1 MTNLSV
7 IRRRAFLFSLAVL
20 FIAIDFDEVAA
31 QDSSLLRKPVLISDR
46 PPISPEN
53 VSLIYAKP
61 EPPKTLQLHD
71 TITVIVKI
79 NTRVISEGSV
89 ENRKTAN
96 LNAVLADWL
105 HFDGL
110 SLKPDLQNDGDQ
122 RVQGQLTSQL
132 RAQADLESRDSLI
145 FNIAAQIVDIRPNG
159 NLVIEAHRTIQN
171 NDEIWKQSLYGIVS
185 RKDIDPNNSV
195 ISDKIAELRIDKQ
208 EVGQVRDGYK
218 RGWFQKLYDVYLM
231 PF

>member
-1 MTNLSV
+1 MTNPSV
-7 IRRRAFLFSLAVL
+7 IRRRAFLFSLAV
-20 FIAIDFDEVAA
+20 FFVAIDFDESAA
-31 QDSSLLRKPVLISDR
+31 QDSSLLRKHIVLSDR
-46 PPISPEN
+46 PPITLEN
-53 VSLIYAKP
+53 VSLIYEKP

-79 NTRVISEGSV
+79 NTRVLSEGDAQ
-89 ENRKTAN
+89 NRKTSS
-96 LNAVLADWL
+96 LNAVLASWV

-132 RAQADLESRDSLI
+132 RAEADLESRDSLI
-145 FNIAAQIVDIRPNG
+145 FNIAAQVVDIRPNG

-171 NDEIWKQSLYGIVS
+171 NSEVWQQSLYGIVS
-185 RKDIDPNNSV
+185 RKDIDPNNTV
-195 ISDKIAELRIDKQ
+195 ISDKIAELRIDKR

-218 RGWFQKLYDVYLM
+218 RGWFQKFYDTYLI

>member
-1 MTNLSV
+1 MTNPSV
-7 IRRRAFLFSLAVL
+7 IRRRALLFSLLV
-20 FIAIDFDEVAA
+20 FFVSIDFNEAAA
-31 QDSSLLRKPVLISDR
+31 QDSSLLQKPIGLSDR
-46 PPISPEN
+46 PPITLEN
-53 VSLIYAKP
+53 VSLIYKKP

-79 NTRVISEGSV
+79 NTRVLSEGSV

-110 SLKPDLQNDGDQ
+110 SLKPDLQNNGDQ

-132 RAQADLESRDSLI
+132 RTEADMESRDSLV
-145 FNIAAQIVDIRPNG
+145 FNIAAQVVDIRPNG

-171 NDEIWKQSLYGIVS
+171 NDEIWQQSLYGIVS
-185 RKDIDPNNSV
+185 RKDIDPNNTV
-195 ISDKIAELRIDKQ
+195 ISDKIAELRIDKR

-218 RGWFQKLYDVYLM
+218 RGWFQKFYDTYLM